1 MVKILLEKIFKNE
14 NNKLVVKLKFEVNN
28 YKTKIEK
35 KNEIIIVNETRKTEI
50 NKRIYLLISKPSSL
64 KKIC

>member
-35 KNEIIIVNETRKTEI
+35 KK
-50 NKRIYLLISKPSSL
+50 KLLLSMKQEKL
-64 KKIC
+64 KLIREFICLFQSQVP